1 MTRKEFKEKYL
12 DNAFYWVNKG
22 NFMDLQEILQDF
34 GFKCH
39 TGEGFIYWH
48 DEFKNLVTFP
58 ADKFHGFE
66 YYQKMLTDNAI
77 DIFVLGDVD
86 EKRMIERF
94 SDFNFTDRAVSK

>member
-39 TGEGFIYWH
+39 TGEGFIHWH
-48 DEFKNLVTFP
+48 DGFKSLVTFP
-58 ADKFHGFE
+58 TDKFHGFE
-66 YYQKMLTDNAI
+66 YYQKADVWLPNARYGEAKNYE
-77 DIFVLGDVD
+77 D
-86 EKRMIERF
+86 MIIAHSEL
-94 SDFNFTDRAVSK
+94 S